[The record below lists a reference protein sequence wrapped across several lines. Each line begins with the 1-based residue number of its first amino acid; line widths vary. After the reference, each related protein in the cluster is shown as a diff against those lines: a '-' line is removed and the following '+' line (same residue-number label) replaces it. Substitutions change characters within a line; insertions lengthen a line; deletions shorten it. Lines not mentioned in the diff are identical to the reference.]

1 MNRTICKNI
10 LSSYNEENRWFGTNY
25 TANLYLGC
33 SHGCIYCDSRN
44 SFYNIL
50 NFNEVTPKVNALEIV
65 KKDLKSKRK
74 KGIISTGAMSDP
86 YNPLEK
92 KLQLTRNF
100 LKEIDKEGFG
110 VSIDTK
116 SSLITRDIDV
126 LKSIK
131 NHSPVIVKLTITT
144 FDDNLSKKIERYV
157 DSTSKRFEA
166 LKELSDNG
174 IYAGVILLPI
184 LPFIND
190 NEENIKNIIKK
201 AHECNAKFVLNY
213 FLGVTLRGNQKNYF
227 YKCLKEIFPKDNLI
241 EKYEKIYSKDENYI
255 SLRNSNLLKVFKEE
269 CEKYNILYKMED
281 IIKAYKSPYEIE
293 QIKLF

>member
-1 MNRTICKNI
+1 MNRAVCKNI
-10 LSSYNEENRWFGTNY
+10 LSSYNKENGWFGTNY

-50 NFNEVTPKVNALEIV
+50 NFNSVKPKVNAIEIV
-65 KKDLKSKRK
+65 KKNLRSKRK
-74 KGIISTGAMSDP
+74 KGVISTGAMSDP

-92 KLQLTRNF
+92 KLELTRSF

-116 SSLITRDIDV
+116 SSLVTRDIDM
-126 LKSIK
+126 LKKIQK
-131 NHSPVIVKLTITT
+131 HSPVIVKLTITT
-144 FDDNLSKKIERYV
+144 FNDSLSKKIERHV
-157 DSTSKRFEA
+157 DSTSKRFDA
-166 LKELSDNG
+166 LKKLSDNG

-190 NEENIKNIIKK
+190 NEENIKNIIKR
-201 AHECNAKFVLNY
+201 AYECNAKFVLNH

-227 YKCLKEIFPKDNLI
+227 YKRLKEIFPKGNLV
-241 EKYEKIYSKDENYI
+241 EKYEKIHNGNDNYI
-255 SLRNSNLLKVFKEE
+255 SLKNQIPSKAFKEE
-269 CEKYNILYKMED
+269 CERYNILYKMED
-281 IIKAYKSPYEIE
+281 IIRAYKSPYEIE